1 LNDELHDDLGP
12 VVDFFSLPSK
22 ASVAKDFHVVRAIR
36 AVMSIDASP
45 FTLIFGGG
53 TALARA
59 HRLVRR
65 MSEDV
70 DFKIV
75 PQAGA
80 PASRN
85 GLRRELGRLA
95 DTVTQALQAAGFAFD
110 PADKASVRSQNEN
123 RYTVWQLPYAGTG
136 GAGQGLRPTIQIELT
151 YSRLRLPAVTLPVSS
166 FVAEAYGRPPEIPA
180 LSCVSVTQTAAEK
193 LIALTRRTA
202 MEMAGLSR
210 DIDPA
215 LIRHVYDLHM
225 MRDHIDVAQAA
236 ALAGEIARTD
246 AAEFRNQY
254 PAYADDPAGE
264 TRKALE
270 ALRSNPA
277 HTRRYEDFVTAMVYG
292 EQTPFGEAMSTV
304 TDLAGLA
311 LTSSGLKGSTG

>member
-1 LNDELHDDLGP
+1 MSDELHDDLGP
-12 VVDFFSLPSK
+12 VVDFFGLPTK

-36 AVMSIDASP
+36 AVMSVDAAP

-59 HRLVRR
+59 HKLVRR

-75 PQAGA
+75 PQASA
-80 PASRN
+80 PVSRN
-85 GLRRELGRLA
+85 GLRRELGRLG
-95 DTVTQALQAAGFAFD
+95 DKVTQALHDAGFAFD
-110 PADKASVRSQNEN
+110 PADKTSLRSQNEN
-123 RYTVWQLPYAGTG
+123 RYTVWQLPYDSAG
-136 GAGQGLRPTIQIELT
+136 GAGQGLRTTIQIELT
-151 YSRLRLPAVTLPVSS
+151 YSPLRLPPVTLPLSS

-180 LSCVSVTQTAAEK
+180 LACVSLTQTAAEK
-193 LIALTRRTA
+193 LVALTRRTA

-225 MRDHIDVAQAA
+225 MKDHIDPDQVA

-246 AAEFRNQY
+246 ATEFRNQY
-254 PAYADDPAGE
+254 PAYADDLAGE

-270 ALRSNPA
+270 ALRTDPTHA
-277 HTRRYEDFVTAMVYG
+277 RRFGEFIAAMVYG
-292 EQTPFGEAMSTV
+292 EQTPYGDAMSTV
-304 TDLAGLA
+304 TTLAARGLV
-311 LTSSGLKGSTG
+311 